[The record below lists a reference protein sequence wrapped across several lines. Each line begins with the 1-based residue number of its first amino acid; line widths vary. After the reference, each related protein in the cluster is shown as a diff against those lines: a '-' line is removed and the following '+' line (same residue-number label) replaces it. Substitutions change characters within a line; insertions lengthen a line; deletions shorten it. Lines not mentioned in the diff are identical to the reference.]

1 MTTPHEDYERDD
13 YSATALDSFWVERGE
28 DGTTVVH
35 ARSDDGTAV
44 MASGADDR
52 TAVIAP
58 ATDDRTAVMAPG
70 AADGTAVLDDRA
82 DGTAVLDHRSEHG
95 TALMDPGSDD
105 RTAVA
110 GAGSGGGEAFPRGRV
125 DGTVLRFG
133 PGVTARPGAT
143 AGSAYGVHTV
153 TVPAAPP
160 VRRHRRLR
168 RLRRHALPALVLV
181 AAVLFL
187 LWRQYDTP
195 GLSVRGVSA
204 AAERDSTGCD
214 ATADVVGIVRTDGHA
229 GRLSYRWVRNDGTE
243 SDVLHATVA
252 EGRREVRVH
261 LLWTFQ
267 GPGHYAATAELRV
280 LSPGA
285 RTARAAFT
293 YDCP

>member
-1 MTTPHEDYERDD
+1 MTRPDEHYDRDD

-35 ARSDDGTAV
+35 ARSDDATAV
-44 MASGADDR
+44 LPSAADERTGVRPSGPDDR
-52 TAVIAP
+52 TAVITP
-58 ATDDRTAVMAPG
+58 A
-70 AADGTAVLDDRA
+70 AADGTAVRDPRSA
-82 DGTAVLDHRSEHG
+82 HGTAVVE
-95 TALMDPGSDD
+95 PGSAE
-105 RTAVA
+105 RTAPV
-110 GAGSGGGEAFPRGRV
+110 GVRSGGGEAVPRGRV

-143 AGSAYGVHTV
+143 AGSAYGVPAV
-153 TVPAAPP
+153 TVPVAPP
-160 VRRHRRLR
+160 VRRHR

-204 AAERDSTGCD
+204 AAAQVSTGCD
-214 ATADVVGIVRTDGHA
+214 ATADVVGVVRTDGHA
-229 GRLSYRWVRNDGTE
+229 GRLTYRWVRNDGTE

-252 EGRREVRVH
+252 DGHRRVRVH

-267 GPGHYAATAELRV
+267 GQGHYAATAELRV

>member
-1 MTTPHEDYERDD
+1 MTTPHEDYDRDD
-13 YSATALDSFWVERGE
+13 YSATALDSFWVERGD
-28 DGTTVVH
+28 DGTTVVR

-44 MASGADDR
+44 MN
-52 TAVIAP
+52 
-58 ATDDRTAVMAPG
+58 PG
-70 AADGTAVLDDRA
+70 SADGTAVM
-82 DGTAVLDHRSEHG
+82 DHRSEHG
-95 TALMDPGSDD
+95 TAVMDPGSDE

-110 GAGSGGGEAFPRGRV
+110 GDPSDAGDVVPRGRV

-133 PGVTARPGAT
+133 PGVTARQGAT

-160 VRRHRRLR
+160 ARRHR

-187 LWRQYDTP
+187 LWRQFETP
-195 GLSVRGVSA
+195 GLAVRGVSA
-204 AAERDSTGCD
+204 AAARGSTGCD
-214 ATADVVGIVRTDGHA
+214 ATADVVGVVRTDGHA

-252 EGRREVRVH
+252 EGHREVRVH

-267 GPGHYAATAELRV
+267 GQGHYAATAELRV
-280 LSPGA
+280 LSPDG

>member
-1 MTTPHEDYERDD
+1 MTTPHEDYDRDD

-35 ARSDDGTAV
+35 ARSDDA
-44 MASGADDR
+44 
-52 TAVIAP
+52 TAVITP
-58 ATDDRTAVMAPG
+58 ATDDRTAVMTPG
-70 AADGTAVLDDRA
+70 AADGTAVLDDRSEH
-82 DGTAVLDHRSEHG
+82 GTAVLDHRAEHGTAVLDHRAEHG
-95 TALMDPGSDD
+95 TALTAPGSDD

-110 GAGSGGGEAFPRGRV
+110 GAGSGGGEAVPRGRV

-143 AGSAYGVHTV
+143 AGSADGVHTV

-160 VRRHRRLR
+160 ARRHR

-214 ATADVVGIVRTDGHA
+214 ATADVVGVVRTDGHA
-229 GRLSYRWVRNDGTE
+229 GRLSYRWVRNDGTR

-267 GPGHYAATAELRV
+267 GQGHYAATAELRV

-285 RTARAAFT
+285 RTARAVFT

>member
-1 MTTPHEDYERDD
+1 MTRPDEHYDRDD

-35 ARSDDGTAV
+35 ARSDDATAV
-44 MASGADDR
+44 LPSGADERTAVLPSGADDRTAVLPSGADDR
-52 TAVIAP
+52 TAVITP
-58 ATDDRTAVMAPG
+58 A
-70 AADGTAVLDDRA
+70 AADGTAVHEPRSA
-82 DGTAVLDHRSEHG
+82 HGTAVVE
-95 TALMDPGSDD
+95 PGSAEP
-105 RTAVA
+105 TAPV
-110 GAGSGGGEAFPRGRV
+110 GSRSGGGEVVPRGRV

-143 AGSAYGVHTV
+143 SGSAFGVHTV

-168 RLRRHALPALVLV
+168 RHALPALVLV
-181 AAVLFL
+181 AAVLLL

-204 AAERDSTGCD
+204 AAAQDSTGCD
-214 ATADVVGIVRTDGHA
+214 ATADVVGVVRTDGHA

-252 EGRREVRVH
+252 AGHRQVRVH

-267 GPGHYAATAELRV
+267 GQGHYAATAELRV

>member
-1 MTTPHEDYERDD
+1 MTTPRENHDGDD
-13 YSATALDSFWVERGE
+13 YSATALDSFWVERGD

-44 MASGADDR
+44 LNPGSDER
-52 TAVIAP
+52 TAMLDP
-58 ATDDRTAVMAPG
+58 ASDERTAMLDPASDERTAVMA
-70 AADGTAVLDDRA
+70 DRA
-82 DGTAVLDHRSEHG
+82 DEGDAV
-95 TALMDPGSDD
+95 
-105 RTAVA
+105 
-110 GAGSGGGEAFPRGRV
+110 PRGRV

-133 PGVTARPGAT
+133 PGVTARPGVT
-143 AGSAYGVHTV
+143 AGSVSGVHTV

-160 VRRHRRLR
+160 ARRHR

-204 AAERDSTGCD
+204 AAARGSTGCD
-214 ATADVVGIVRTDGHA
+214 TTADVVGVVRTDGHA
-229 GRLSYRWVRNDGTE
+229 GRLSYRWIRNDGTR

-267 GPGHYAATAELRV
+267 GQGHYAATAELRV
-280 LSPGA
+280 LSPAG